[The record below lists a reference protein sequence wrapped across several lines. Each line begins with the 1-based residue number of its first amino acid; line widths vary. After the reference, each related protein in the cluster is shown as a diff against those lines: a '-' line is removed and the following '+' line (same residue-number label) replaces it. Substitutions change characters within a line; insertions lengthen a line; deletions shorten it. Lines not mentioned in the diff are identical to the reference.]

1 MLNPH
6 KIGDWLV
13 QILCGIPCIRLLDSS
28 TEFCKWDHTY
38 RNSWLFPYSRQFPIN
53 CNEDICL
60 CPVMAADIQ
69 LHWFQF
75 NFLNEPSQR
84 LKLSRPGEFE
94 NRKLDGYIGEA
105 NSSAAGAGNLS
116 QRHHPSSTKK
126 WGHIG
131 HPLPAQSCNASLLI
145 AYPLL
150 VHRNKQRQAK
160 QMQSIHDRDSN
171 LGSQPQSLRE
181 HPMSW

>member
-1 MLNPH
+1 M
-6 KIGDWLV
+6 
-13 QILCGIPCIRLLDSS
+13 QILCGILCISSIKWRQNGIRLFKSS
-28 TEFCKWDHTY
+28 TALCIWDHTY
-38 RNSWLFPYSRQFPIN
+38 QNSWLFSYSRQFPIN

-94 NRKLDGYIGEA
+94 TRKLDGYIGEA

-116 QRHHPSSTKK
+116 QRHHPSSTRNR
-126 WGHIG
+126 GYIG
-131 HPLPAQSCNASLLI
+131 HPLSAQYCNASLLI
-145 AYPLL
+145 DYLLL
-150 VHRNKQRQAK
+150 VHRNKQEQAK
-160 QMQSIHDRDSN
+160 QM
-171 LGSQPQSLRE
+171 
-181 HPMSW
+181 